1 MAIKTIIM
9 GAAGRDFHNFNVV
22 YRNNS
27 DYQVVAFTATQIP
40 DIEGRV
46 YPKEL
51 AGKGYPKGI
60 PIEPEEKLLDLI
72 KKHKV
77 QEVVFS
83 YSDVPHEYI
92 MHHASRIIAAGADFK
107 ILGYEPTAIK
117 CSKPVI
123 SVCAVRTGCGKSQ
136 TTRTVVKA
144 LKEMGLKVVSIRH
157 PMPYGDLKKQI
168 WQRFAD
174 YKDLDKHKC
183 TIEERE
189 EYEPHIDMGAV
200 IYSGVDYEEIANR
213 ASKEADVI
221 VWDGGNND
229 LPFFQADL
237 KIVVADPHRPGHEM
251 AYHPGEANIY
261 TADVVV
267 INKIDSAYPDDV
279 NYVRENIMAMNP
291 DAIIIDAA
299 SPISVENGEKMK
311 GKKVVVI
318 EDGPTL
324 THGEMTIGAG
334 IVAAQ
339 KYGAGEIIDPKPYF
353 KGTILKALEK
363 YPHIGDLIP
372 ALGYGK
378 KQVADLQATIN
389 ACKCD
394 YVVSATPIDI
404 TRVVKIKKPVMRV
417 GYELQEIG
425 EPKVADIVADFV
437 KKNVKKSAAKK
448 TTKKRKK

>member
-9 GAAGRDFHNFNVV
+9 GAAGRDFHNFNMV
-22 YRNNS
+22 YRNKPQ
-27 DYQVVAFTATQIP
+27 YEVVAFTATQIP

-46 YPKEL
+46 YPAEL

-77 QEVVFS
+77 DEVVFS

-92 MHHASRIIAAGADFK
+92 MHHASRVVAAGASFK
-107 ILGYEPTAIK
+107 LLGYNQTAIK
-117 CSKPVI
+117 CSKPVVSI
-123 SVCAVRTGCGKSQ
+123 CAVRTGCGKSQ
-136 TTRTVVKA
+136 TTRAVVKA
-144 LKEMGLKVVSIRH
+144 LKAQGLKVVSIRH
-157 PMPYGDLKKQI
+157 PMPYGDLKKQVC
-168 WQRFAD
+168 QRFAD
-174 YKDLDKHKC
+174 YKDLDKHNC

-200 IYSGVDYEEIANR
+200 IYSGVDYEVIAR
-213 ASKEADVI
+213 SAEKEADVI

-229 LPFFQADL
+229 LPFFESDL
-237 KIVVADPHRPGHEM
+237 KIVVADPHRPNHECE
-251 AYHPGEANIY
+251 YYPGEANVY

-267 INKIDSAYPDDV
+267 INKIDSAYPEDV
-279 NYVRENIMAMNP
+279 NFVRENVMAMNP
-291 DAIIIDAA
+291 KCVVIDAA
-299 SPISVENGEKMK
+299 SPIFVDNSEKIR

-334 IVAAQ
+334 TVAAQ
-339 KYGAGEIIDPKPYF
+339 KYGGQIIDPKPFF
-353 KGTILKALEK
+353 KGTILAALDK

-378 KQVADLQATIN
+378 KQVADLEKTIN
-389 ACKCD
+389 SCECD
-394 YVVSATPIDI
+394 LIISATPIDI
-404 TRVVKIKKPVMRV
+404 TRVVKVKKPCLRV

-425 EPKVADIVADFV
+425 KPSVADLISDFIKAKV
-437 KKNVKKSAAKK
+437 KKAAKK
-448 TTKKRKK
+448 AK

>member
-9 GAAGRDFHNFNVV
+9 GAAGRDFHNFNMV
-22 YRNNS
+22 YRNKPG
-27 DYQVVAFTATQIP
+27 YEVVAFTATQIP

-46 YPKEL
+46 YPAAL

-77 QEVVFS
+77 DEVVFS
-83 YSDVPHEYI
+83 YSDVPHEYV
-92 MHHASRIIAAGADFK
+92 MHHASRVIAAGASFK
-107 ILGYEPTAIK
+107 MLGYNQTAIK

-136 TTRTVVKA
+136 TTRAVVKA
-144 LKEMGLKVVSIRH
+144 LKAQGLKVVSIRH
-157 PMPYGDLKKQI
+157 PMPYGDLEKQI
-168 WQRFAD
+168 CQRFAT

-200 IYSGVDYEEIANR
+200 IYSGVDYEEIARN
-213 ASKEADVI
+213 AEKEADVI
-221 VWDGGNND
+221 IWDGGNND
-229 LPFFQADL
+229 LPFFESDL
-237 KIVVADPHRPGHEM
+237 KIVVVDPHRPGHEM

-267 INKIDSAYPDDV
+267 INKIDSAYPENV
-279 NYVRENIMAMNP
+279 NEVRENVMYMNP
-291 DAIIIDAA
+291 TCRIVEAA
-299 SPISVENGEKMK
+299 SPIFVEGWEKIR
-311 GKKVVVI
+311 GKRVVVV

-334 IVAAQ
+334 IVAALR
-339 KYGAGEIIDPKPYF
+339 YGAGEIVDPKPFF
-353 KGTILKALEK
+353 KGSILAALNK
-363 YPHIGDLIP
+363 YPHIGDLVP
-372 ALGYGK
+372 ALGYGA
-378 KQVADLQATIN
+378 KQVADLEKTLN
-389 ACKCD
+389 SCD
-394 YVVSATPIDI
+394 CDVIVSATPIDL
-404 TRVVKIKKPVMRV
+404 TRVVKVKKPCLRV

-425 EPKVADIVADFV
+425 NPTIADLVGEFV
-437 KKNVKKSAAKK
+437 KKKAKK
-448 TTKKRKK
+448 ASKK